1 MSHLL
6 GFIFPVFSYILND
19 PSEHTAAT
27 KKSGPSLSSVLVL
40 EDLPSS
46 ANAQMAVR
54 EPWMSIFLKLYAALL
69 KVKVRGQQS
78 TEHVVNQSE
87 ILYKPSLMHCR
98 NG

>member
-1 MSHLL
+1 MPHLL

-69 KVKVRGQQS
+69 KVKVRGEQS
-78 TEHVVNQSE
+78 TKILCYYNWQSTVLA
-87 ILYKPSLMHCR
+87 LYRKK
-98 NG
+98 